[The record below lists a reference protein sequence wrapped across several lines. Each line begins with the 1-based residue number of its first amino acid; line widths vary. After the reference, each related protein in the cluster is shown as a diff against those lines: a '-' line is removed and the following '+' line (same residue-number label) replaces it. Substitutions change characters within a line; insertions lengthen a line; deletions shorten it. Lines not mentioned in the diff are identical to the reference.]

1 MPETCVLEMEDA
13 AGRDVSAA
21 PGADIGGNISAALFT
36 LDGRCKSGV
45 AIIADIPTW
54 PTALPRPS

>member
-1 MPETCVLEMEDA
+1 MEDA